1 MFFDDID
8 VGLWPII
15 IISEGM
21 PIGGIRT
28 KQGSQ
33 VRRLGAH
40 DSRWQVEHRSAVL
53 KGIV

>member
-1 MFFDDID
+1 VFFDDID

-33 VRRLGAH
+33 IRQLGAH
-40 DSRWQVEHRSAVL
+40 GSRWQVEHRPAVL
-53 KGIV
+53 GGIV

>member
-1 MFFDDID
+1 VFFDDID
-8 VGLWPII
+8 VGLRPII

-33 VRRLGAH
+33 IRRLGAH
-40 DSRWQVEHRSAVL
+40 GSRWQVEHRLAVL
-53 KGIV
+53 RGIV